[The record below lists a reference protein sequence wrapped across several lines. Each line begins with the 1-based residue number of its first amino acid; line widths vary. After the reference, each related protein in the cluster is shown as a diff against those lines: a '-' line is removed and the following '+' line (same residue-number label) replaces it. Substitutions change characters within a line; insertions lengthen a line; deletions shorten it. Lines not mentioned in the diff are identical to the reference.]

1 MPLDYRYYI
10 SSIAAIF
17 LALGIGIVIGGAL
30 MDNGEMG
37 RSKEQLIVNL
47 EQEFEQ
53 LRTEKRTLQAGIRE
67 REVELEVLRQFNR
80 EVVPLV
86 VTGLLANRKIGIV
99 KTNQT
104 IPADLTT
111 DLMEILKLTGAQ
123 LLWSI
128 ELTGDPEPAVEE
140 DNLAARLGLE
150 NDLLGLNQL
159 LTAFTNAVITGE
171 DGELL
176 ATLHANNLIQ
186 IRGETKESVKE
197 PLDTLI
203 LLGGSYE
210 DKINFVDQIDLV
222 VAKQAK
228 LRGVIVAGVEPLT
241 AKISYI
247 PKYKKSGLIAIDNIN
262 TLPGQVAL
270 VLALAGGEEGHYGV
284 KETARSL
291 LPKLSVQGLTQ

>member
-30 MDNGEMG
+30 MNNGEIG

-47 EQEFEQ
+47 EQEFAQ
-53 LRTEKRTLQAGIRE
+53 LRTEKKALQARIRE

-86 VTGLLANRKIGIV
+86 VTGLLEKRKIGIV
-99 KTNQT
+99 KTNHT

-111 DLMEILKLTGAQ
+111 DLMAILKLTGAE
-123 LLWSI
+123 LLWGI
-128 ELTGDPEPAVEE
+128 EFNAGPEPEV
-140 DNLAARLGLE
+140 DYNILAARLGLE
-150 NDLLGLNQL
+150 EDSLSFNQL
-159 LTAFTNAVITGE
+159 LTAFTEALITGA
-171 DGELL
+171 DSQLL
-176 ATLHANNLIQ
+176 AALQANNLIQ
-186 IRGETKESVKE
+186 IHGEAISGAED

-203 LLGGSYE
+203 LLGGSYDE
-210 DKINFVDQIDLV
+210 RVNFVEQIDLV

-228 LRGVIVAGVEPLT
+228 LSGLVVAGVEPLT
-241 AKISYI
+241 VKVSYI
-247 PKYKKSGLIAIDNIN
+247 SKYKRSGLIVIDNIN

-270 VLALAGGEEGHYGV
+270 ILALATGEQDHYGV
-284 KETARSL
+284 REKARNL
-291 LPKLSVQGLTQ
+291 LPKFSVQGLTQ